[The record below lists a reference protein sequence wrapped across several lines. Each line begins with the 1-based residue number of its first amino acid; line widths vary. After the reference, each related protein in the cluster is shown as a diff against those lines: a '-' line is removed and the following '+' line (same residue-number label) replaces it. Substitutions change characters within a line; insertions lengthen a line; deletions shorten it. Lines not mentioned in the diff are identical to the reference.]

1 MSLSPV
7 HPEFHVF
14 AERGLLYP
22 PLSVVLVETT
32 PSSYPEAL
40 FLYMIHKRLELNEED
55 LFVASLLEDFET
67 TLQASVIPSPLV
79 LKFRDLLRNPRV
91 HYRFFETVEDLM
103 KAVEL
108 HYKNIYF
115 MYIYT
120 SSLTGSKDLVEMLTN
135 FVRKVKSTL
144 SRTFNLTVF
153 IDSENL
159 ANAAGRRLEY
169 LADIIFEVKEA
180 TEMGNVSIIYVKRT
194 KLYPKPDIVVE
205 YSLSREEVVLQVIRS
220 I

>member
-7 HPEFHVF
+7 QPEFNVF

-22 PLSVVLVETT
+22 PLSIILVETT
-32 PSSYPEAL
+32 PASYPEAL
-40 FLYMIHKRLELNEED
+40 FLYMVYKRLELNDED

-79 LKFRDLLRNPRV
+79 LRFRELLRNPRV
-91 HYRFFETVEDLM
+91 HYRFFESIDDLM
-103 KAVEL
+103 KAMDL
-108 HYKNIYF
+108 HYKNISF

-120 SSLTGSKDLVEMLTN
+120 SSLTGSRELVEKLTS

-144 SRTFNLTVF
+144 TRTFNLTIF

-159 ANAAGRRLEY
+159 VNTAGRRLEY
-169 LADIIFEVKEA
+169 LADVIFEVREA
-180 TEMGNVSIIYVKRT
+180 TERGNVSVIYVKRT